1 MTQQRAHGQ
10 PRDKRI
16 NVRVSES
23 QRDLIVRAADAAGK
37 TMSDFL
43 LEAGCS
49 EAERTLA
56 DQRVFALQPEQWDKF
71 VAALDRPVVEKP
83 RLRALL
89 ETPGVL
95 D

>member
-1 MTQQRAHGQ
+1 MAQQRAHGQ
-10 PRDKRI
+10 PRDQRI
-16 NVRVSES
+16 NVRVSEL
-23 QRDLIVRAADAAGK
+23 QRDLIVRAAEAAGK
-37 TMSDFL
+37 SMSDFL

-56 DQRVFALQPEQWDKF
+56 DQRVFELQPGQWDKF
-71 VAALDRPVVEKP
+71 IAALDRPVVEKP
-83 RLRALL
+83 RLRKLI